1 MKKNTLR
8 ILTSVMATTIL
19 LNGCGLMKKAD
30 ANNDTTI
37 EMQKENQDYE
47 DKTVTENQTEWSEE
61 VTKSKDEPENEPEN
75 MPEQED
81 ATPAETSDSADNESS
96 ESASLE
102 ATDSSELPE
111 VGKEYSFRGWTSNQI
126 GDESYYYF
134 SFDESDYDLNF
145 DHMISLENMTS
156 EQQEYIKANIYEEF
170 EISFIYAEDMG
181 EYDIYSVEPVSIK
194 VVPED
199 ASAAA
204 SYSADTDPLR
214 GLVADDILDKYRA
227 TNPVKHP
234 DSIRD
239 EAKRLGHWVQ
249 KTLARDGFPE
259 EIKEMGDHIGY
270 ANEYAYGTDI
280 SNNFDNNFPYYYVD
294 YFVLKDYYTSEG
306 ARCTEFYENLIEAN
320 EALGDGDPK
329 SIDQLYEDLKEF
341 ITACNNI
348 IRSK

>member
-1 MKKNTLR
+1 
-8 ILTSVMATTIL
+8 
-19 LNGCGLMKKAD
+19 
-30 ANNDTTI
+30 
-37 EMQKENQDYE
+37 
-47 DKTVTENQTEWSEE
+47 
-61 VTKSKDEPENEPEN
+61 
-75 MPEQED
+75 MPED
-81 ATPAETSDSADNESS
+81 ATA
-96 ESASLE
+96 AS
-102 ATDSSELPE
+102 
-111 VGKEYSFRGWTSNQI
+111 
-126 GDESYYYF
+126 
-134 SFDESDYDLNF
+134 
-145 DHMISLENMTS
+145 
-156 EQQEYIKANIYEEF
+156 
-170 EISFIYAEDMG
+170 
-181 EYDIYSVEPVSIK
+181 
-194 VVPED
+194 
-199 ASAAA
+199 

-280 SNNFDNNFPYYYVD
+280 GNNFDNNFPYYYVD

-348 IRSK
+348 IRGK